1 MLTRL
6 FKSAPLLDAG
16 TTNWILDT
24 YTWAFENFEFSVF
37 KRNTQLIIPNNKFY
51 PGDVNSVHNMASR
64 IFELTLKYAGMENW
78 PIYLVEPANY
88 QHRPLNKLALS
99 SSLRGGSFHVVEN
112 KNENDKPQD
121 KIYVTYNTNQINQPQ
136 DLIASFAQT
145 FAAII
150 IFQSGKIPPGGQD
163 NLPQAIELLA
173 CFMGFGVMFSNT
185 AYQFKGG
192 CGSCYNPHAN
202 REVALPEI
210 EMIFCLA
217 IFCLLK
223 NISMNDVLPNLKT
236 HLRKSFKRAH
246 KELTA
251 ESKKS
256 TNQTLLDLINY

>member
-6 FKSAPLLDAG
+6 FKSAPLLDTG
-16 TTNWILDT
+16 TKNWILDT
-24 YTWAFENFEFSVF
+24 YTWAFDNFEFSVF
-37 KRNTQLIIPNNKFY
+37 KQDAQLIIPNNKFY

-88 QHRPLNKLALS
+88 QHRPFNKLALS
-99 SSLRGGSFHVVEN
+99 SSLRGESFHIVES
-112 KNENDKPQD
+112 KNESDKPQD
-121 KIYVTYNTNQINQPQ
+121 KIYVTYNPNQINQPQ

-150 IFQSGKIPPGGQD
+150 IIQSGKTPPGGQD
-163 NLPQAIELLA
+163 NLPQAIELLS

-217 IFCLLK
+217 LFCLLK
-223 NISMNDVLPNLKT
+223 NITINDVLPHLKT
-236 HLRKSFKRAH
+236 HLRKLFKRAY
-246 KELTA
+246 KELTS